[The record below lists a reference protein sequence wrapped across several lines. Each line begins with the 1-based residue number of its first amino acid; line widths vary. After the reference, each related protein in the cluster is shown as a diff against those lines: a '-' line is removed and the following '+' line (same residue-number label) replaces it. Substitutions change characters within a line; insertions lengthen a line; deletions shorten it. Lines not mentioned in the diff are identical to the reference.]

1 MKPPELYSFAHLG
14 GTDCG
19 PFRLRG
25 VGLANC
31 LFPWA
36 RCAVASRKFG
46 LRRIASTW
54 PQLCHR
60 QWMRRDPDKRCYVG
74 LFDEAVD
81 AVQGV
86 RKHLLL
92 TRLPRIPEGEFL
104 RRPPEKPGVVV
115 FTGMDGFF
123 ADLLDDHEYVRALL
137 VQCTRRRHLP
147 DAGETVT
154 RGIAVHV
161 RARRLP
167 LGRRSASRRSAK
179 CKAADR
185 LVRSRDRDDWEK
197 RSARIGQSA
206 FSLTGRTT
214 TFVRSSAP
222 PNVRREFFGS
232 SIADLHAM
240 STAKILVASAS
251 TFSMWAAYLARMPV
265 IWPLGRRIQ
274 ALHGNRWEHEPEVGF
289 GALPDEFVSLIR
301 RKLNSAEVTMAGHA

>member
-1 MKPPELYSFAHLG
+1 
-14 GTDCG
+14 
-19 PFRLRG
+19 
-25 VGLANC
+25 
-31 LFPWA
+31 
-36 RCAVASRKFG
+36 
-46 LRRIASTW
+46 
-54 PQLCHR
+54 
-60 QWMRRDPDKRCYVG
+60 MRRDPDKRCYVG

-147 DAGETVT
+147 DAGETVA

-161 RARRLP
+161 RLGDFLSADDPRADVLPNVRQPIDWYVHIIGRLREAV
-167 LGRRSASRRSAK
+167 GS
-179 CKAADR
+179 DR
-185 LVRSRDRDDWEK
+185 PVSIFSDGTDDDI
-197 RSARIGQSA
+197 RPIL
-206 FSLTGRTT
+206 SL
-214 TFVRSSAP
+214 